1 MLLVCVFLYTQILC
15 THEHTHTRAQTH
27 THTHTHTHVRAHT
40 HTHTRK
46 HTHTH
51 THTQTHTHTNTRT
64 SSGCV
69 EGGGKAFDEWDYIQI
84 IVVIED
90 EVSDYK
96 KFGPTNT
103 ISAGRFAIFEL
114 SREAKVH

>member
-1 MLLVCVFLYTQILC
+1 
-15 THEHTHTRAQTH
+15 
-27 THTHTHTHVRAHT
+27 
-40 HTHTRK
+40 
-46 HTHTH
+46 
-51 THTQTHTHTNTRT
+51 
-64 SSGCV
+64 V

-103 ISAGRFAIFEL
+103 ISAGRFAIFAL
-114 SREAKVH
+114 PREPKVH